1 MDYTWV
7 AKNLPEEPPKAL
19 LDWTRKNLAGE
30 LGDEYL
36 LHTSERVR
44 VSPSFGD
51 LLAYDGNPPARSVWA
66 SRCLCTN
73 CQEEF
78 LTHKVSGADAIRLYT
93 GEDGVIYPADLGV
106 EYCGYE
112 GYIVDVFDGEQLTC
126 PNCLANVTLMHSRKV
141 RGGRKKQIMVVSMEN
156 IGQYTAIILW
166 LMARTISEYGF
177 SSYSGIP
184 ADAYVLD
191 ENGHIAHYSKI
202 RWGGSFSC
210 EKPKKNWELKPGV
223 IDNLDKRYL
232 DWGSINNKKVGSY
245 LYKVFP
251 DVAGTTGEKT
261 GLTEFLMADGW
272 WPLTYLKLWQKS
284 KGIENLVK
292 AGQASL
298 VTDII
303 RTAYRFS
310 YDVIAEAA
318 KYLDLKEVKPN
329 RMLRMNK
336 DDFRQ
341 LQKRNISLTVD
352 DYELYRSYRRSGGK
366 LSMLDVLKY
375 RKKFGKSGIRTAV
388 DMMHKYRDG
397 DLDRLCRYMEKQ
409 GLKCSEIGLLYD
421 TRKTAKEFAGDRA
434 LSYEQL
440 WPRRLLEAHDRLMRM
455 KREAEAAKNAAE
467 KEKQAAGFI
476 GVIERYG
483 CLEWTDGELCVRLPL
498 SAQDLIYE
506 GEVLCHCVGGY
517 AAPHVSGKHTIF
529 FIRHYRRPERPYYTL
544 DIDMT
549 GRPVEKQ
556 LHGYGNERHG
566 QYKQYTHSI
575 PQKVRNFCDRWKNE
589 VLIPWYVEQQK
600 KQEVKS
606 A

>member
-1 MDYTWV
+1 MDYAWV
-7 AKNLPEEPPKAL
+7 RKNLPTEPSKAL
-19 LDWTRKNLAGE
+19 LEWTRKNVAGE

-36 LHTSERVR
+36 LHSAERVR
-44 VSPSFGD
+44 VAPSFD
-51 LLAYDGNPPARSVWA
+51 DMLVYDGCPPSKSVWA
-66 SRCLCTN
+66 SRCCCTN

-78 LTHKVSGADAIRLYT
+78 LTHKISGLDAIRLYT
-93 GEDGVIYPADLGV
+93 GEDGMIYPADLGV

-112 GYIVDVFDGEQLTC
+112 GYFIDVFDGEQLTC

-141 RGGRKKQIMVVSMEN
+141 KGGRKKQIMVVSIEN

-166 LMARTISEYGF
+166 LMARTISECGY
-177 SSYSGIP
+177 YSGIP
-184 ADAYVLD
+184 ADAYVID

-202 RWGGSFSC
+202 RWGGAFAC
-210 EKPKKNWELKPGV
+210 ESPKKNWELKPGV

-245 LYKVFP
+245 LYKAFP
-251 DVAGTTGEKT
+251 ATAGTTGEKT
-261 GLTEFLMADGW
+261 GLVEFLMADGW
-272 WPLTYLKLWQKS
+272 SPLTYLKLWQKS

-292 AGQASL
+292 AGQSSL

-303 RTAYRFS
+303 RTASRFS
-310 YDVIAEAA
+310 YDVTAEAD
-318 KYLDLKEVKPN
+318 KYLDLKEVKPH
-329 RMLRMNK
+329 RMLRMSK
-336 DDFRQ
+336 DEFRQ
-341 LQKRNISLTVD
+341 LQKRNIALTVEAFD
-352 DYELYRSYRRSGGK
+352 LYQSYLRAGGK
-366 LSMLDVLKY
+366 LSMLDMLKY
-375 RKKFGKSGIRTAV
+375 RKTFGKNGIRTAV
-388 DMMHKYRDG
+388 DMMYEYSG
-397 DLDRLCRYMEKQ
+397 ADLDRYCRYMEKQ
-409 GLKCSEIGLLYD
+409 GLKCSEIGLLLD

-434 LSYEQL
+434 LSQEQL
-440 WPRRLLEAHDRLMRM
+440 WPRRLIETHDRLMGM

-467 KEKQAAGFI
+467 KAKQEAGFA

-483 CLEWTDGELCVRLPL
+483 CLEWTDGDLCVRLPI
-498 SAQDLIYE
+498 SSQDLIYE
-506 GEVLCHCVGGY
+506 GEVLRHCVGGY
-517 AAPHVSGKHTIF
+517 AGQHASGKHTIF
-529 FIRHYRRPERPYYTL
+529 FIRHHRRPERPYYTL

-566 QYKQYTHSI
+566 EYKQYEHGI